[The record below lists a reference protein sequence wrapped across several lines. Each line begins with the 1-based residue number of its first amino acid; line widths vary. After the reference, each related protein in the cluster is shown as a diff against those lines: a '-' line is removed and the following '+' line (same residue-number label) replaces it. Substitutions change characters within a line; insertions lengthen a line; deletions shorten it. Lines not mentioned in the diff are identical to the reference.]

1 MPLIVSLFTALETS
15 VLNRKTALRTV
26 AAFVLLCHCFS
37 WSQAPSPTAPP
48 RTLTGV
54 VKSGKTPV
62 PGVTVTATNHTTG
75 QKVIAWTRA
84 DGSFKLTLPGDGEY
98 AVRAQMAAFATATSR
113 VTVGPSNQNP
123 HLDLEI
129 VLLSRSESPQG
140 NMQGRTGGGAG
151 NRGFQALSVMQ
162 SEAGADQG
170 VNGGDS
176 VTPSGMAGM
185 G

>member
-1 MPLIVSLFTALETS
+1 M
-15 VLNRKTALRTV
+15 
-26 AAFVLLCHCFS
+26 
-37 WSQAPSPTAPP
+37 
-48 RTLTGV
+48 
-54 VKSGKTPV
+54 KSGKTPV

-162 SEAGADQG
+162 SEAG
-170 VNGGDS
+170 
-176 VTPSGMAGM
+176 
-185 G
+185 